1 MEILLVEDDPRISS
15 FLIKGLTENQFMVQL
30 AQSAEVARDLLNQKN
45 WGIILLDIMLPGMD
59 GVEFTKLVR
68 YKNNDT
74 PILALSALSGVDDK
88 VRLLDSGADD
98 YMVKPFHFDELLSR
112 INALIRR
119 SDQKYRLNP
128 KIIDLGPVKIN
139 KDEYSVYLNG
149 KKSEL
154 SPTEYKLLCYLA
166 DNRNKAV
173 TRTRILNSV
182 WGINYQNNTNVVDV
196 YISYLRSKL
205 ETNGQKLIHTI
216 KGVGYMI
223 KD

>member
-30 AQSAEVARDLLNQKN
+30 AQSAEEARDLLNQKN

-59 GVEFTKLVR
+59 GVEFTKFVR
-68 YKNNDT
+68 YKNYDT

-128 KIIDLGPVKIN
+128 KIINLGPVKIN

-205 ETNGQKLIHTI
+205 ETDGQKLIHTI

>member
-166 DNRNKAV
+166 DNRNKVV